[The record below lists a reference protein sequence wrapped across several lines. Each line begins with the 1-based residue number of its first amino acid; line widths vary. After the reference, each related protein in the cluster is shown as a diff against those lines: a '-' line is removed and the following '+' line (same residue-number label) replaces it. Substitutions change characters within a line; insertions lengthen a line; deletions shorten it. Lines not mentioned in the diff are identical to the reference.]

1 MMTRRRFRNAFLVL
15 AFYGFAGA
23 AASYFTYHAYH
34 GDRGLHAKQTYKHK
48 IVELDRDIGKLRAE
62 KAEWERRVTLMRAA
76 HLDRDLL
83 DERARTLLNVV
94 HKNDVVIILPK
105 TP

>member
-1 MMTRRRFRNAFLVL
+1 MMTRKRFRTVAMVL

-23 AASYFTYHAYH
+23 AASYFMHHAYH
-34 GDRGLHAKQTYKHK
+34 GDRGLHAKASYKIK
-48 IVELDRDIGKLRAE
+48 IAELDKEIGKLRSE
-62 KAEWERRVTLMRAA
+62 KAEWERRVALMRAA
-76 HLDRDLL
+76 SLDRDLL

-94 HKNDVVIILPK
+94 HKNDVVVIFPK